1 METVYEAIGWIGS
14 ILIVWSLMQARV
26 LRFRWMNFAG
36 SLIATAYNAYFGIW
50 PFVAMNAAIVV
61 INAYWLL
68 RLYRERHDP
77 GVYKVIPLATEDPFL
92 LHFLE
97 VHAKDI
103 ATQRPDFAAL
113 AMNRDGRRV
122 TYLVTRGDEAVG
134 VVALRDEGAGVGLV
148 ELDWV
153 KPRFRDFTP
162 GEFVYHRDDALK
174 EAGFRR
180 IEIETRPELDRE
192 YLRNVGFRTD
202 RTRWVL
208 DLAA

>member
-1 METVYEAIGWIGS
+1 MNTVYEAIGWIGS
-14 ILIVWSLMQARV
+14 ALIVVSLMQARV
-26 LRFRWMNFAG
+26 LRFRWMNFTG
-36 SLIATAYNAYFGIW
+36 SVIATVYNTIFGIW
-50 PFVAMNAAIVV
+50 PFVAMNAAIVI
-61 INAYWLL
+61 INGYWLF

-77 GVYKVIPLATEDPFL
+77 GVYKVIPLDPEDPFL
-92 LHFLE
+92 QHFLAE
-97 VHAKDI
+97 HARDI
-103 ATQRPDFAAL
+103 ATQRPDFAAS
-113 AMNRDGRRV
+113 AMNRDGRRS

-134 VVALRDEGAGVGLV
+134 VVALRHEADGVGLV

-162 GEFVYHRDDALK
+162 GEFVYHRSDALTA
-174 EAGFRR
+174 AGFRR
-180 IEIETRPELDRE
+180 IEIETREELDRE

>member
-1 METVYEAIGWIGS
+1 MNTVYEAIGWIGS

-36 SLIATAYNAYFGIW
+36 SVIATAYNTYFHIW
-50 PFVAMNAAIVV
+50 PFVAMNAAIVL
-61 INAYWLL
+61 IHAYWIS

-77 GVYKVIPLATEDPFL
+77 GAYTVIALDPEDAFL
-92 LHFLE
+92 QHFLA
-97 VHAKDI
+97 VHATDI
-103 ATQRPDFAAL
+103 ARQRPDFAAR

-134 VVALRDEGAGVGLV
+134 AVALRSEGAGVGVV

-153 KPRFRDFTP
+153 KARFRDFTP
-162 GEFVYHRDDALK
+162 GEFVYHRDDALQS
-174 EAGFRR
+174 AGFRR

-192 YLRNVGFRTD
+192 YLRKVGFRTEG
-202 RTRWVL
+202 TRWVL